1 MKHIKLF
8 EEFTAVDKK
17 NWNKITIHNFK
28 PEKLY
33 KQLSITD
40 LRKWLPDTADTSRN
54 AALNIEEVQGDSII
68 AFENINIGQFR
79 TIRWASNKRFDRD
92 EKIYRISE
100 KHYILEDTNPFQ
112 GTNAPNITLLSI
124 YVFDKGASDPY
135 VFDKDAIDPYTSQG
149 SDYTFLGS
157 IYVDQKAYLKEMSE
171 EFEIWPRNRPKYSF
185 MGIKGIR

>member
-28 PEKLY
+28 PEKLW

-40 LRKWLPDTADTSRN
+40 LRKWLPKSADTSRN

-68 AFENINIGQFR
+68 AFENINIGQFDD
-79 TIRWASNKRFDRD
+79 NN
-92 EKIYRISE
+92 IYRISE
-100 KHYILEDTNPFQ
+100 NHYILEDTNPFQ
-112 GTNAPNITLLSI
+112 GTNAPNTTLLSI
-124 YVFDKGASDPY
+124 YVLNSD
-135 VFDKDAIDPYTSQG
+135 ARDPYTSQG
-149 SDYTFLGS
+149 SDYTFIGS

-171 EFEIWPRNRPKYSF
+171 KFKVWP
-185 MGIKGIR
+185 KGTMSR